1 MHAQKGQL
9 WTCDLQGI
17 ISVATE
23 TALDKGEVNE
33 KDRTSIIKY
42 N

>member
-17 ISVATE
+17 IFVATE

-33 KDRTSIIKY
+33 KDLASIIKY